1 MPSSPAST
9 HSPTG
14 PQAKPSLRDRFNALR
29 NLPPFLRQIWATSP
43 ALTIAT
49 LGLRVVRAFL
59 PIATL
64 YIGKLIID
72 SIGSLDRPVIIAYLM
87 MIVAL
92 FVLINLIVDLLYILL
107 DPRVRTAGG
116 RS

>member
-64 YIGKLIID
+64 YIGKEVKI
-72 SIGSLDRPVIIAYLM
+72 
-87 MIVAL
+87 
-92 FVLINLIVDLLYILL
+92 FNLH
-107 DPRVRTAGG
+107 
-116 RS
+116 